1 MSPAAPVPVI
11 VGFASGH
18 RVWPFVGL
26 VNVGAASWLATF
38 TVLVAAADLSVPSL
52 TCQLIVREAVLALV
66 VEKVAA
72 SSAASI
78 LRQRRRSRQRVSTP
92 VAELLR
98 ADNAVLDW

>member
-1 MSPAAPVPVI
+1 MDELRTVAPSFSVTVSPAAPVPVI
-11 VGFASGH
+11 VGLPVVT
-18 RVWPFVGL
+18 VWPFVGL

-72 SSAASI
+72 SSAA
-78 LRQRRRSRQRVSTP
+78 
-92 VAELLR
+92 
-98 ADNAVLDW
+98 